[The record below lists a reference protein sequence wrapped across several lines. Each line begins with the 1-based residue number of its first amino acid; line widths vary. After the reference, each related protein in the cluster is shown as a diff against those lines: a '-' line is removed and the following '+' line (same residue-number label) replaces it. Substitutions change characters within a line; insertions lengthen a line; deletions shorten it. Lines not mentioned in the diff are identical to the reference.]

1 MKFLAYFLACL
12 LILSNTT
19 DAEAAAPGEI
29 YSNVESEIA
38 FFYSAGGLWLF
49 QGIDRAEFT
58 YSKNGEYIFVNAKTR
73 IKNLNTGKRKKETCL
88 LSFIQHDTELHSINC
103 F

>member
-19 DAEAAAPGEI
+19 DAEAAGVKDI
-29 YSNVESEIA
+29 YYNVEYEITN
-38 FFYSAGGLWLF
+38 YYLAGGIWEL
-49 QGIDRAEFT
+49 QEIDSAKFVNSE
-58 YSKNGEYIFVNAKTR
+58 SSEYILVSAKTLV
-73 IKNLNTGKRKKETCL
+73 KNLSTGRKTKETCL
-88 LSFIQHDTELHSINC
+88 LSFIRESVNFHSINC